1 MCRANY
7 STISILFLLSMALG
21 LFSCA
26 SVSPFGGALQ
36 LAEDEKRLWNRS
48 REEGRRID
56 FSGQLYDSKEL
67 VDYVNAVA
75 DKLIPED
82 LRKQDFHLTIK
93 ILKNPLLNAF
103 ALPHGIIYIHSGF
116 LAKIENEAQLAV
128 VIGRFTID
136 NDAPHTKRKLLK
148 A

>member
-1 MCRANY
+1 MCRTNY
-7 STISILFLLSMALG
+7 STINILFLLSMALG

-26 SVSPFGGALQ
+26 SVSPFGGDGALQ

-56 FSGQLYDSKEL
+56 FSGQLYDSREL

-93 ILKNPLLNAF
+93 ILKNPFLNAF
-103 ALPHGIIYIHSGF
+103 ALPHGFI
-116 LAKIENEAQLAV
+116 
-128 VIGRFTID
+128 
-136 NDAPHTKRKLLK
+136 
-148 A
+148 